1 MAQAMH
7 STATDNT
14 PAPILKRL
22 FGLQKHEVAAVFWS
36 FLYFF
41 CVLSSYYMLRP
52 VREEMAVFS
61 GSATIPWLFS
71 GTFIVM
77 LLATPVFGWITS
89 RFPRRQFLPWV
100 YLFFIVNILL
110 FWVVF
115 SMAIDQDKDYVWLGR
130 VFFVWLS
137 IFNLFV
143 VSVFWSFM
151 ADIYSREQGR
161 RLFGLISS
169 GGTIGAI
176 VAGKITKEYLPDIGY
191 ENLFLISA
199 ALLTA
204 AIPCIRLLRKWVSAE
219 NEARNDAVAEKPLGG
234 SPLAGITH
242 MTSSG
247 YFLGI
252 GLISVIASLLGTALY
267 MFTANL
273 LEQSDLS
280 QTERIHFF
288 NDINYYTNI
297 VALVGQVIVVRQVV
311 GRLGIGISL
320 AVMPVISIIGF
331 AVLAMNP
338 TLAAVALLTIVRRGV
353 GFGLTKPTT
362 DMLYSV
368 VTPEEKYKTKNFI
381 DTAIYRGGDLVG
393 TWSVRGL
400 MSGFGLALAAV
411 SWIMV
416 PFAAL
421 WALVAVW
428 LGRDYKRRAKLNMGN
443 PLT

>member
-1 MAQAMH
+1 MNAPNTDSSS
-7 STATDNT
+7 STL
-14 PAPILKRL
+14 LKRL
-22 FGLQKHEVAAVFWS
+22 FGLEKHEYAAVGLS

-52 VREEMAVFS
+52 VRDEMAVFS
-61 GSATIPWLFS
+61 GANTIPWLFT
-71 GTFIVM
+71 GTFVVM
-77 LLATPVFGWITS
+77 LLATPIFGWITS
-89 RFPRRQFLPWV
+89 RYPRKKFLPWV
-100 YLFFIVNILL
+100 YLFFILNILI

-115 SMAIDQDKDYVWLGR
+115 SAAVDQDSDYTWLGR
-130 VFFVWLS
+130 IFFVWLS

-151 ADIYSREQGR
+151 ADIYTREQGR
-161 RLFGLISS
+161 RLFGLITS

-176 VAGKITKEYLPDIGY
+176 VAGKITREYQAEIGY

-199 ALLTA
+199 GLLTA
-204 AIPCIRLLRKWVSAE
+204 AIPCIRLLRRWVSAE
-219 NEARNDAVAEKPLGG
+219 NETRSVARPEKPLGG

-247 YFLGI
+247 YFLSI
-252 GLISVIASLLGTALY
+252 GFVSIIASLLGTALY

-273 LEQSDLS
+273 VEQSEIS
-280 QTERIHFF
+280 QTERIQFF

-297 VALVGQVIVVRQVV
+297 IALVGQMIVVRHVV

-320 AVMPVISIIGF
+320 AIMPILSIVGF
-331 AVLAMNP
+331 AVLALNP

-381 DTAIYRGGDLVG
+381 DTAIYRAGDLVG

-400 MSGFGLALAAV
+400 MSGFGMAVAAV
-411 SWIMV
+411 SWLMV
-416 PFAAL
+416 PFAAI
-421 WALVAVW
+421 WAVVAIW
-428 LGRDYKRRAKLNMGN
+428 LGRDYKRRAKLNMG
-443 PLT
+443 TDQQS